1 MDAFDEQETK
11 IVRTENWYASMFAML
26 VYWKVTGVTKNHS
39 TITDSTSIME
49 HLLKKGGAGLTSFC
63 YPPKVF
69 AGSSKGPNCPP
80 KNTSLAKFPHGNLSQ
95 VFLVG
100 PPESNIAPEI
110 MVSQKV
116 CHLSTINFQGLC

>member
-1 MDAFDEQETK
+1 MDVFDEQETK

-63 YPPKVF
+63 YPPRFSPEAAKARIAHQKIHPSQNSHTGTYPRF
-69 AGSSKGPNCPP
+69 FW
-80 KNTSLAKFPHGNLSQ
+80 LAL
-95 VFLVG
+95 
-100 PPESNIAPEI
+100 PESNIAPEI
-110 MVSQKV
+110 MVSQKES
-116 CHLSTINFQGLC
+116 HLSTINFQGLC

>member
-1 MDAFDEQETK
+1 MD
-11 IVRTENWYASMFAML
+11 RNWYASMFEML

-69 AGSSKGPNCPP
+69 AETANGRIAPP
-80 KNTSLAKFPHGNLSQ
+80 KNTSLAKFPQGNLSQ

-100 PPESNIAPEI
+100 TPR
-110 MVSQKV
+110 K
-116 CHLSTINFQGLC
+116 